1 MALRISRRFLLDAA
15 TAGLVGVAGLMLVHD
30 RLIPALAERG
40 RLDPGESVEAD
51 LRFQLVNAGDT
62 VGLVDEVP
70 TLVLVFKSSCPVCE
84 ETAPSWAA
92 LARLAPDRVLPI
104 GLESDDAAAAWVAEN
119 LAPVEAVRP
128 LEPAAFIDRL
138 RIRAVPTTLLFA
150 GRKLVL
156 ARIGPLPPDDILRI
170 RGALTGSRG
179 KQIARALHSQS
190 RRLP

>member
-15 TAGLVGVAGLMLVHD
+15 TAGLVVVAGLMLVHD

-40 RLDPGESVEAD
+40 RLDPGESVEED
-51 LRFQLVNAGDT
+51 LRFQLVSAGDT

-92 LARLAPDRVLPI
+92 LAGLAPDRVLPI
-104 GLESDDAAAAWVAEN
+104 GLESDDAAAAWVAEH

-156 ARIGPLPPDDILRI
+156 ARIGPLPPDDVLRI